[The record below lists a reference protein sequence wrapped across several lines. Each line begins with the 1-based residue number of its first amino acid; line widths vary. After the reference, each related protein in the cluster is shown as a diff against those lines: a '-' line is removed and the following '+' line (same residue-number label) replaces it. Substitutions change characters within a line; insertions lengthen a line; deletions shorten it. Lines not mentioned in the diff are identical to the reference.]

1 MCKWHLQIDRMLPD
15 WMLFNTK
22 IEFIRLD
29 AKLVESLQIERWDF
43 FGGQRLFDCF
53 FCKNH

>member
-29 AKLVESLQIERWDF
+29 AKLVESLQIDRWDF